1 MCLYTSLTYKTLKV
15 HLNKEYNFKSNTTK
29 NFNIIDNI
37 PLISIEGFKTSQKYL
52 FISKFNIKEKNRD
65 INLFKS
71 NTNSKENTSS
81 ISNYTK
87 QYNSIVKTNLST
99 ISKPFNTNREEDFF
113 NKTTR
118 YFKYLEGKDLEF
130 LIDTIDLSKFLENN
144 LLKFLYNTTF
154 NLGLESFNIIENL
167 SFNTRKSIN
176 NYYINDS
183 NVEVKAFKELELSTR
198 RNYLKPIS
206 SFIVYLYIIYKKPNY
221 YYNRPIIDSNLAT
234 ILKEVDVIVKTS
246 NIDTTNSTNSLK
258 PKVLKVLD
266 IVLNLKDT
274 IDLEENVSFRNPII
288 TYFIIASLDSNRI
301 KTLKNKNTIVF
312 KNTSIIQNLLSR
324 LIYTTRLY
332 TLIYSNYLTK
342 RNLLKDSTNFIED
355 RLSSKSNN
363 YFTDFYSL
371 RIKLKY
377 YNYNKVSNYKP
388 IDDISSNIIAI
399 NNIEVN
405 IDILRFL
412 FNRILNKLEDTF
424 YKDIIFFTN
433 SINKEDSII
442 KLDLNQIIDS
452 KDNTLALED
461 ITKSSY
467 LSNIKN
473 TIIRRFKDKNT
484 TIYNVF
490 NNSKRSL
497 EANIKLYLDKVY
509 NFLELLALNIYL
521 LSSSP
526 LRGKAIV
533 LLKFRN
539 TSLSSLRNIFL
550 DKANNLISIDTT
562 NINKNDPNNTN
573 LNTSNIRFLPIRLT
587 KVLIYYITFI
597 IPLIE
602 YLRMKYL
609 DVETIETRL
618 FFKLYNKEISS
629 FTLSKSLKTITKRYF
644 KNPIGIKEYRHLITY
659 IIKERIVKDNKELLS
674 PRSKK
679 TKDFNKDYTNIEDIL
694 ANHST
699 KLANTNYTR
708 ETNYFS
714 NKTRDI
720 TNRSLNFGKLYF
732 NYFNLIED
740 RSIESILNTN
750 LESSIASTNSSSLY
764 TNKSKRSN
772 NNNNKRKNIKS
783 ISNIEEKTISTIDSS
798 SLNLSNN
805 SKDENLTTT
814 NIIKKIS
821 IDSFSSYNT
830 NTYKTK
836 TNINKDKGDKKKFSN
851 LTNFNLES
859 LEESTTSPSKR
870 TLINTYINTINTSK
884 KKNTSNIN
892 STILEDNYSLDLENL
907 FNVEDNNNNT
917 NNNNREV
924 ISPSYKEKYSSFYS
938 TKRSTY
944 TTVVEFPT

>member
-1 MCLYTSLTYKTLKV
+1 MCLYTSFTYKTLKV

-37 PLISIEGFKTSQKYL
+37 PLISIPLISIEGFKTSKKYL
-52 FISKFNIKEKNRD
+52 FIPKFIIKEKSRD
-65 INLFKS
+65 INLFNS

-99 ISKPFNTNREEDFF
+99 ISKPFNTNREENFF

-183 NVEVKAFKELELSTR
+183 NIEVKAFKELELSTR

-206 SFIVYLYIIYKKPNY
+206 SFIVYLYIIYNKSNY
-221 YYNRPIIDSNLAT
+221 YYNRPIIDSKLAT

-342 RNLLKDSTNFIED
+342 RHLLKDSTNFIED

-363 YFTDFYSL
+363 YFTEFYSL

-377 YNYNKVSNYKP
+377 YNYNRISNYKP
-388 IDDISSNIIAI
+388 IDNISSNIIAI

-509 NFLELLALNIYL
+509 KFLELLALNIYL

-526 LRGKAIV
+526 LRGKAIA

-550 DKANNLISIDTT
+550 DKGNNLISIDTT

-602 YLRMKYL
+602 YLRIKYL
-609 DVETIETRL
+609 DIETIETRL
-618 FFKLYNKEISS
+618 FFKLYNNEISS

-659 IIKERIVKDNKELLS
+659 IIKERIVKENIELLS

-699 KLANTNYTR
+699 KLANTNYAR

-720 TNRSLNFGKLYF
+720 TNRSLNFCKLYF

-772 NNNNKRKNIKS
+772 NNNNNKRKNIKS

-814 NIIKKIS
+814 NIIKRIS

-830 NTYKTK
+830 NTY
-836 TNINKDKGDKKKFSN
+836 
-851 LTNFNLES
+851 
-859 LEESTTSPSKR
+859 
-870 TLINTYINTINTSK
+870 
-884 KKNTSNIN
+884 
-892 STILEDNYSLDLENL
+892 
-907 FNVEDNNNNT
+907 
-917 NNNNREV
+917 
-924 ISPSYKEKYSSFYS
+924 
-938 TKRSTY
+938 
-944 TTVVEFPT
+944 